1 MIKMYIVKD
10 RGMWPEEFDM
20 YVNDIILERTTEAED
35 VKMTMERLVDWL
47 IDYTTKICC
56 DDIIYHRFEIEPEK
70 GAQLQQLW
78 AYAKR
83 RCVDAR
89 FMNVE
94 NYGGSNGSKTSST
107 AVVTIF
113 ADYIV
118 EFRNVLSLALKDLMA
133 EYKDFCSRERV
144 ISDIAPKVVT
154 VSTRPSLR
162 PDFQLRKI
170 RIIDEEHPYT
180 EV

>member
-20 YVNDIILERTTEAED
+20 YVNDIILERTTEADD
-35 VKMTMERLVDWL
+35 VKMAMERLVDWL

-118 EFRNVLSLALKDLMA
+118 EFHNVLSLALKDLMT
-133 EYKDFCSRERV
+133 EYDEFCSRERI
-144 ISDIAPKVVT
+144 ISDIAPKIVT
-154 VSTRPSLR
+154 VSTRASLKPEFDDKR
-162 PDFQLRKI
+162 
-170 RIIDEEHPYT
+170 PYT
-180 EV
+180 EE